1 MKFINFILAK
11 KSWILAAGLTLFILE
26 TAIFQPWRKTST
38 QEPAPLPP
46 AQAKP
51 IEAILSLQSEQERI
65 KSGESFKV
73 NLNLETFGRKA
84 AAFDAVIFFNPEE
97 VNVENLETSDL
108 FSEYPRQTFDN
119 EQGKVVLSGTS
130 SLTEEATGV
139 SEGKLATI
147 TFTALKSGQAKI
159 ELIFK
164 PNDTTDSNVIA
175 EGSTEDIL
183 GEVRNP
189 TLEIE

>member
-26 TAIFQPWRKTST
+26 TAIFQPWRKPTN
-38 QEPAPLPP
+38 QEQVAAPL

-51 IEAILSLQSEQERI
+51 IEAILSLQSEQESV
-65 KSGESFKV
+65 KSGENFKV
-73 NLNLETFGRKA
+73 NLNLKTFVRKA

-97 VNVENLETSDL
+97 VNVANLETGDL
-108 FSEYPRQTFDN
+108 FGEYPRQTFDN
-119 EQGKVVLSGTS
+119 QQGKVAISGTS
-130 SLTEEATGV
+130 SLTEEAAGV
-139 SEGKLATI
+139 SEGTLATI

-183 GEVRNP
+183 GEVRN
-189 TLEIE
+189 LVVAIE